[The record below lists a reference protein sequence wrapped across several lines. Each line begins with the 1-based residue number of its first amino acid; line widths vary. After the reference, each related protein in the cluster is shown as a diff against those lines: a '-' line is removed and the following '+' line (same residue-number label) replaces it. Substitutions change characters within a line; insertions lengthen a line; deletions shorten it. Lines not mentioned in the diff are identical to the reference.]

1 MRLDGGAGLAGA
13 GAGRLA
19 MNDETIGGWLDE
31 LASSA
36 PAPGGGAAGAL
47 EVAMGAAL
55 VEMVCNLTIGKPA
68 FAEHEAT
75 MTAARGRATEI
86 RHDAVGLA
94 AEDAA
99 AFDAVIAA
107 YRLPKDD
114 EGRPARIQEA
124 LAVAADVPR
133 RTAAAASEVIDLA
146 GQIVPGANPNVV
158 SDAAAAAGAA
168 RGALQASLV
177 NIDANRAS
185 ITDPQLRGEL
195 DEAARAI
202 ERDLTRADA
211 VVAAVR
217 ERMAG

>member
-1 MRLDGGAGLAGA
+1 MNEEPIGA
-13 GAGRLA
+13 
-19 MNDETIGGWLDE
+19 WLDA

-47 EVAMGAAL
+47 EVAIAAAL

-68 FAEHEAT
+68 YAAHEAT
-75 MTAARGRATEI
+75 MTEARDRAGGI
-86 RHDAVGLA
+86 RGTAVGLA

-107 YRLPKDD
+107 YRLPRETDA
-114 EGRPARIQEA
+114 EAEARTARIQEA
-124 LAVAADVPR
+124 LATAADVPR
-133 RTAAAASEVIDLA
+133 RTAAAASEILDLA
-146 GQIVPGANPNVV
+146 GRIVPGANPNVV

-185 ITDPQLRGEL
+185 ISDPALRAEL
-195 DEAARAI
+195 DEVAGTI
-202 ERDLTRADA
+202 ERDLGRADA
-211 VVAAVR
+211 IVAAVR